1 MPAVLSQPFPSQQ
14 QASLVIH
21 DQPSTST
28 TSYVL
33 MCTIDSMKNNVALM
47 TRAKDYTPSKE
58 KVDDL
63 PPTLVQPSPPT
74 PPTNGPLH
82 IERPSLDTVL

>member
-1 MPAVLSQPFPSQQ
+1 
-14 QASLVIH
+14 
-21 DQPSTST
+21 
-28 TSYVL
+28 
-33 MCTIDSMKNNVALM
+33 MCTGDSKKNNIAVM

-63 PPTLVQPSPPT
+63 PPSLVHPSPST

-82 IERPSLDTVL
+82 LK